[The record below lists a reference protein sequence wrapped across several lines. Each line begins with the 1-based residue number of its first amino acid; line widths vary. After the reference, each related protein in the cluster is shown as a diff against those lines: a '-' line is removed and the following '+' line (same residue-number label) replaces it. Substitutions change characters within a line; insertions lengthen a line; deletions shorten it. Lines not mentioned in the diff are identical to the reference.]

1 MIITENILENSLAF
15 KTKLSIGEDAYKSL
29 KYGKGLQGVWDTLG
43 VATTAAGVAKA
54 GAVAKL
60 IGAKAGFLGL
70 VGPFVTPLPYVA
82 LAGVGSAVAY
92 IGVMRIAKKFSKVRV
107 DVIPKFINSPLDILA
122 VSIFDLIAPLAI
134 TMSAIDGKVSELER
148 NLIVEYFCDDW
159 GYSREFV
166 TQGIG
171 LIEEEIGTAEI
182 EQLLQPVSDFIKDN
196 PDCNQYEI
204 AKDILNILNEISE
217 VDGKI
222 TSEESNFLEISE
234 SHFKDANSFTKLLST
249 PISRLSKRLKSRQLQ
264 REV

>member
-43 VATTAAGVAKA
+43 IATAAAGVAKGATVA
-54 GAVAKL
+54 GL
-60 IGAKAGFLGL
+60 IGTKAGFLGL
-70 VGPFVTPLPYVA
+70 FGSFVTPLPYVA

-92 IGVMRIAKKFSKVRV
+92 IGVMRIAKKFSKERV

-134 TMSAIDGKVSELER
+134 KISDIDGKISELER

-159 GYSREFV
+159 GYSRDFV
-166 TQGIG
+166 TQGFG
-171 LIEEEIGTAEI
+171 LIEEEIRTADI
-182 EQLLQPVSDFIKDN
+182 EQLLQPVSDFIKNN

-249 PISRLSKRLKSRQLQ
+249 PISRLSTKLKSRRLQ
-264 REV
+264 RKV